1 MACNVGTTMLQ
12 SEDGEEAWGKIIN
25 LSVSH
30 CEHRRNTI
38 IVIARESEMMRT
50 SSNDPGD
57 TFRVSSCD
65 LPRTPDIRGPW
76 LVFRERAV
84 TVRTGADSYPGLS
97 QSEASVRGAQPIA
110 AEIIVIALL
119 SSDQPQL

>member
-1 MACNVGTTMLQ
+1 M
-12 SEDGEEAWGKIIN
+12 SEQQWYKVRTEEAWGKIIN

-30 CEHRRNTI
+30 CGHRRNTI
-38 IVIARESEMMRT
+38 IVRESEMMRT

-84 TVRTGADSYPGLS
+84 TVRTGAGSYLGLS
-97 QSEASVRGAQPIA
+97 QSEASIRGAQPIA

-119 SSDQPQL
+119 SSDQTQL